1 MGDPAIFH
9 IQTGSSEPIYRQLVE
24 QLRRRIASGQMV
36 AGETLPSVRELAA
49 QLAVNPMTISKAF
62 GLMEQEGLVQRRRG
76 QSMVVAAQ
84 QAALPGEAERLAL
97 LRPTLALAVSE
108 ARQLALAPAQVMH
121 LLQTLFEESP
131 DA

>member
-84 QAALPGEAERLAL
+84 QVALPGEAERLAL